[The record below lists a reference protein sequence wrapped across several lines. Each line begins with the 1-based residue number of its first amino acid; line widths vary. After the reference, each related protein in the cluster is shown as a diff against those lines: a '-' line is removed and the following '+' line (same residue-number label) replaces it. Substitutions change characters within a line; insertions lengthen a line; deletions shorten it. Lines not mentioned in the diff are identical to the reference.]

1 MELLSTCYEID
12 KSEAK
17 IAAALGFG
25 RRMLFH
31 DSFNR
36 SYCNGLSWTEIA
48 CRACGTVAH
57 YPITR
62 LLDKKISLR

>member
-31 DSFNR
+31 HSFNR
-36 SYCNGLSWTEIA
+36 SYCNSLSWTEIA
-48 CRACGTVAH
+48 CRAARVAH
-57 YPITR
+57 YPIAR

>member
-36 SYCNGLSWTEIA
+36 SYLQQPELDRNRVS
-48 CRACGTVAH
+48 CGTVAR
-57 YPITR
+57 YPIAR